1 MQTTLEQLFGVNA
14 AQDSQALVIQKSDL
28 PSLTPNINNSA
39 ESLLIAIILQALEN
53 FQGEITTPEGEKIVD
68 PNNNPIT
75 YNNSV
80 LYATLLVERF
90 DGFIEQRSGSYVVR
104 NTLII
109 HQFTEYADT
118 EFS

>member
-1 MQTTLEQLFGVNA
+1 MELTLQQLFGVNA
-14 AQDSQALVIQKSDL
+14 SQDSQSFTIAKTDYPL
-28 PSLTPNINNSA
+28 LTPNINNSA
-39 ESLLIAIILQALEN
+39 ESLLITIILQALEN

-68 PNNNPIT
+68 PNNSPIT

-109 HQFTEYADT
+109 HQFIEYADT
-118 EFS
+118 EFT